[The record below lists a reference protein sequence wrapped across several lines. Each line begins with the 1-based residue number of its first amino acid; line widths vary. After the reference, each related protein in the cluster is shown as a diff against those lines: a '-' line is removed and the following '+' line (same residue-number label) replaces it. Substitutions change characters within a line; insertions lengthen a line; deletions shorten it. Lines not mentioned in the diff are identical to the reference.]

1 VPPEPRLWILAAL
14 FGHGRTLQR
23 ALAELKTLP
32 PDHVLQVRAPPVLVA
47 YSPTVMQDLENHGM
61 NALQEAQALYQE
73 WRQGAERDGQASILI
88 YLLSQRFGEVPPEVA
103 ERIEHA
109 SGDTLKR
116 WAGRV
121 LTAQSL
127 DDVFA

>member
-1 VPPEPRLWILAAL
+1 
-14 FGHGRTLQR
+14 
-23 ALAELKTLP
+23 
-32 PDHVLQVRAPPVLVA
+32 
-47 YSPTVMQDLENHGM
+47 M
-61 NALQEAQALYQE
+61 LQEAQAAYQE
-73 WRQGAERDGQASILI
+73 WRQSAERDGQARVLTR
-88 YLLSQRFGEVPPEVA
+88 LLVQRFGDVPLEAV

-116 WAGRV
+116 WAERV

>member
-1 VPPEPRLWILAAL
+1 
-14 FGHGRTLQR
+14 
-23 ALAELKTLP
+23 
-32 PDHVLQVRAPPVLVA
+32 
-47 YSPTVMQDLENHGM
+47 MQDLENHNM

-73 WRQGAERDGQASILI
+73 WRQGAERDGQASILV
-88 YLLSQRFGEVPPEVA
+88 YLLSQRFGEVPLEVA
-103 ERIEHA
+103 EHIEHA